1 MEKTKTKSKVD
12 EIQEL
17 LDQEFYVV
25 ANNYKYNYRQKVDIE
40 KTDIM
45 IKDIDSLIHLL
56 YEEDFIKAG
65 IRCRKEYIPLLHTML
80 EMSYLDKKKK
90 IDYYMKL
97 EEAYRI
103 SARSNFTDFVRYYE
117 WNDDDKFFEPRY
129 PVLMAYAYYLNRMVF
144 DPNFNLLIVNLPSG
158 TGKTYLEKLHE
169 AFSFGVDPTGTC
181 LYLCSNDDVVKG
193 GSRTVLEIMK
203 SDRFGQVFPNMKYS
217 KENRE
222 YFLKETEAE
231 WKLKDCKLM
240 ASYYAKTTQSNVVG
254 CRASKTIHIDD
265 LYADY
270 KEALDENLNVYYY
283 NKYLTVWKKRYVQNK
298 IPKVI
303 VTGTMWSPTDFI
315 VKVIDKAKHD
325 TKFVNHNKFKYVLVN
340 EVTNENGQIVF
351 GKETQAII
359 QIPAMDYDTGEST
372 CEALWTTEQLQKE
385 KESMDTYLWETNFQQ
400 RPTSPEGLEFDWN
413 NIKTYNEV
421 LTNEAGATYAVIDG
435 TRKSGKDYFAMPIF
449 QPYGDGDY
457 ALIDCIFT
465 KVASSELVAD
475 IVDKIIINNIRVLVI
490 ETNVDGG
497 LKKLIVGEFN
507 KRGLHCDCDIREN
520 YNTVKKSIRI
530 ELEKGIIKKKI
541 WFPGRTM
548 FGKTSDMGKLMDNL
562 TLYNSQGTNRN
573 DDAPDSIAMFT
584 SEIIGEK
591 SKPRKAKAV
600 RRMF

>member
-1 MEKTKTKSKVD
+1 MEKKTKID
-12 EIQEL
+12 EINEL

-25 ANNYKYNYRQKVDIE
+25 ANNYKYSLRKKVDFE
-40 KTDIM
+40 KTDVI
-45 IKDIDSLIHLL
+45 IQDIDTLIHLL
-56 YEEDFIKAG
+56 YKEDHIKAG
-65 IRCRKEYIPLLHTML
+65 IRCRKEYIPLLHTL
-80 EMSYLDKKKK
+80 LDIDKLPSNQKV
-90 IDYYMKL
+90 DYYVKL

-117 WNDDDKFFEPRY
+117 WNEEDKFFEPRY

-144 DPNFNLLIVNLPSG
+144 DPEFNLLIVNLPSG

-193 GSRTVLEIMK
+193 GSRTVMEIMR
-203 SDRFGQVFPNMKYS
+203 SERFGKVFPNMKYD
-217 KENRE
+217 KDDRE

-231 WKLKDCKLM
+231 WKLRDCKLM

-270 KEALDENLNVYYY
+270 KEALDENLNIYFY

-298 IPKVI
+298 TPKII

-315 VKVIDKAKHD
+315 VKVIDKAKQD
-325 TKFVNHNKFKYVLVN
+325 AKFVKHNKFKYVLVN
-340 EVTNENGQIVF
+340 EVRDEKGRLVL

-359 QIPAMDYDTGEST
+359 QIPAMDYDTGETT

-400 RPTSPEGLEFDWN
+400 VPTSPEGLEFDWN
-413 NIKTYNEV
+413 NIQTYDEMPENEY
-421 LTNEAGATYAVIDG
+421 GATYAVIDG
-435 TRKSGKDYFAMPIF
+435 TRKSGKDFFAMPIF
-449 QPYGDGDY
+449 QPYEQDY

-465 KVASSELVAD
+465 KVASSELVPD
-475 IVDKIIINNIRVLVI
+475 IVDKMLINNIRILVI

-497 LKKLIVGEFN
+497 LKKLIQGEFE
-507 KRGLHCDCDIREN
+507 KRGIPCTCDIREK
-520 YNTVKKSIRI
+520 YNTVQKSIRI
-530 ELEKGIIKKKI
+530 EMEKGIIKKRI
-541 WFPGRTM
+541 WFPNRTM
-548 FGKTSDMGKLMDNL
+548 FGRTSPMGKFMDNL
-562 TLYNSQGTNRN
+562 TLYNSQGTNKN
-573 DDAPDSIAMFT
+573 DDAPDSVGMFT

-591 SKPRKAKAV
+591 SKPRRAKAV
-600 RRMF
+600 KRIQ